1 MTYFVRDMYPKDRAG
16 IEAIDTSFETS
27 SIYDIVVGPQRIEL
41 ALRLLAA
48 PLVKRY
54 AIEDAFAHWAQW
66 EVGFVADDDGRIV
79 GFAAVAFEAWHARLV
94 LWHLYVVPDRRREG
108 IGAALLAR
116 VEEHGR
122 SLGANRVWL
131 ETSNVNVPGIAAY
144 QRLGYAL
151 CGVDTTLYDGMPYSN
166 ESAIY
171 LAKKL

>member
-1 MTYFVRDMYPKDRAG
+1 
-16 IEAIDTSFETS
+16 
-27 SIYDIVVGPQRIEL
+27 
-41 ALRLLAA
+41 
-48 PLVKRY
+48 
-54 AIEDAFAHWAQW
+54 
-66 EVGFVADDDGRIV
+66 
-79 GFAAVAFEAWHARLV
+79 
-94 LWHLYVVPDRRREG
+94 VPDRRREG

-144 QRLGYAL
+144 QRLDYAL